1 MTAPV
6 DTYREASRRF
16 LAQAFAEL
24 EAGDLPQASEKGWG
38 AASQMVKAAAEDRG
52 WPHNGHRQLFLA
64 IDRLVT
70 ETGDG
75 DIRSAFNDA
84 GALHTNFYEAW
95 LSRESIEANL
105 SRVARLMDKLES
117 LAS

>member
-38 AASQMVKAAAEDRG
+38 AASQMVKATAEDRG

-84 GALHTNFYEAW
+84 SALHTNFYEAW
-95 LSRESIEANL
+95 LSQESIEANL
-105 SRVARLMDKLES
+105 SRVARLMEKLER
-117 LAS
+117 LAP